1 MLSKLSHSRGVV
13 LRKIEGR
20 FAALFNFGGS
30 PESAAGFSLAEV
42 FPPAGVML
50 MGLLIAVLAVGLIA
64 ASYALV
70 GADVTAGVLIAPA
83 GVATTRD
90 LRVILGEMKT
100 LQDANKGKAWPQADA
115 DKFEALAAEA
125 EPLQK
130 DADRAAKLAG
140 LEESER
146 KGRAVVSR
154 TVPDDSPED
163 APKAGR
169 VVAGFM
175 SLGDYIASMGA
186 IEKYVDGGR
195 KAAATLD
202 LRGAGM
208 GLLMDRK
215 RGDRGM
221 FVGLSA
227 SEIKSMRELASAIP
241 GIESKAVP
249 VIGEGVI
256 EPTRVPELVRVTE
269 HDRLRLRDV
278 VNVSRTTSDSVKYE
292 RLVSFTRAAAPTAAG
307 SPKPEAA
314 MELDTVTEAVRTI
327 PVWIPVNNQ
336 QIEDHP
342 QLSNII
348 NNELLYD
355 LDKTVEEQI
364 AYGSGIGENFSG
376 ILTDGAVGACRSE
389 GGDTLIDIIRRGIT
403 DVRVAGYEPNA
414 VTIDPRD
421 WETIVL
427 LKGSDLR
434 YVHAVVSTETEQR
447 LWSVSIVETVA
458 MFNPVTDDRNLIVG
472 DWRRGATLWD
482 RMDATISIGLVN
494 DQFIRNRKTILAE
507 LRAAFGVLRPNAFR
521 KHQTI
526 DNGS

>member
-1 MLSKLSHSRGVV
+1 MLSLRSMSRGVV
-13 LRKIEGR
+13 LRKVQGR
-20 FAALFNFGGS
+20 FAALFNFGGNAPAS
-30 PESAAGFSLAEV
+30 PGFSLAEV
-42 FPPAGVML
+42 FPSVGAML
-50 MGLLIAVLAVGLIA
+50 FGLLAIVLIVLTFSLIGHEA
-64 ASYALV
+64 
-70 GADVTAGVLIAPA
+70 AGVLIAPA
-83 GVATTRD
+83 AAATTRD
-90 LRVILGEMKT
+90 LRTILGEMKT
-100 LQDANKGKAWPQADA
+100 LQDSFKGKPMPEAEAK
-115 DKFEALAAEA
+115 KFEDLAAEA
-125 EPLQK
+125 APLQK
-130 DADRAAKLAG
+130 ESDRARQIAE
-140 LEESER
+140 LEEAER
-146 KGRAVVSR
+146 KGRRPVSH
-154 TVPDDSPED
+154 TLPDDNQDDSN
-163 APKAGR
+163 APKSRAR
-169 VVAGFM
+169 VEGVM
-175 SLGDYIASMGA
+175 NLGDYIASIGA

-195 KAAATLD
+195 KAAATLK
-202 LRGAGM
+202 LAGRGM
-208 GLLMDRK
+208 GLLLDRK
-215 RGDRGM
+215 RGTRGGM
-221 FVGLSA
+221 FVQLTGPEL
-227 SEIKSMRELASAIP
+227 KSMRELAAAIP
-241 GIESKAVP
+241 DVERKAVP

-278 VNVSRTTSDSVKYE
+278 VNVSRTTSDAVKYE
-292 RLVSFTRAAAPTAAG
+292 RLVSFTRGAAPTAAG
-307 SPKPEAA
+307 SSKPEAA
-314 MELDTVTEAVRTI
+314 MELDTVTESVRTI

-355 LDKTVEEQI
+355 LDKTVEEQMI
-364 AYGSGIGENFSG
+364 YGSGVGENFGG
-376 ILTDGAVGACRSE
+376 IVPDSAVGVCRSE

-403 DVRVAGYEPNA
+403 DVRVAGYEPNG

-427 LKGSDLR
+427 LKGSDNR
-434 YVHAVVSTETEQR
+434 YVHAVVATETEQR
-447 LWSVSIVETVA
+447 LWSVGVIETVA